1 MDCSLP
7 DSSVHG
13 ILQARILEWGYSLLQ
28 GIFLTQGSNSGLLN
42 RRQILCH
49 LGHQEALFQL
59 KKKKT
64 YYNSWH
70 WGYSSNE
77 KGKILILKECTFYG
91 LYILGILSP
100 FYR

>member
-1 MDCSLP
+1 MDYSLP

-59 KKKKT
+59 KKKPT
-64 YYNSWH
+64 
-70 WGYSSNE
+70 
-77 KGKILILKECTFYG
+77 I
-91 LYILGILSP
+91 ILGTGGIVVMKKEKSSSSRSVLSMDST
-100 FYR
+100 F

>member
-59 KKKKT
+59 KKKKPT
-64 YYNSWH
+64 
-70 WGYSSNE
+70 
-77 KGKILILKECTFYG
+77 I
-91 LYILGILSP
+91 ILGTGGIVVMKKEKSSSSRSVLSMDST
-100 FYR
+100 F